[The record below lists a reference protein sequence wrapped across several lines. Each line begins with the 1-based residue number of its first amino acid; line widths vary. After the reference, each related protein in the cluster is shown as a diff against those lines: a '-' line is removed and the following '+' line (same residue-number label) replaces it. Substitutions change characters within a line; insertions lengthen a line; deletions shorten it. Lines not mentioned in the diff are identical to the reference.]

1 MIYWESIIKKNS
13 MYNSLELIELL
24 KKENKD
30 IEVHQHEALFTV
42 EDSRELRGSMNGAHS
57 KNLFLKNKKN
67 EFFLLS
73 CEETDKID
81 LKKISKSLKLGNVSF
96 AKQEYLKKYLKIKP
110 GSVSPFA
117 LLNDSDNFVN
127 FYLEQNLYESEFV
140 NFHPLINTFTI
151 TIKTNKF
158 IKFMIENRI
167 KIHIFS
173 SAQGK
178 VLKTYGK

>member
-1 MIYWESIIKKNS
+1 
-13 MYNSLELIELL
+13 MYNSLELIKLL
-24 KKENKD
+24 KEKKYE
-30 IEVHQHEALFTV
+30 IETHQHDPLFTV
-42 EDSRELRGSMNGAHS
+42 EDSKKLRGKINGAHS

-73 CEETDKID
+73 CEEANKID
-81 LKKISKSLKLGNVSF
+81 LKKISKSLELGNISF
-96 AKQEYLKKYLKIKP
+96 AKQEQLEKYLKIKP

-117 LLNDSDNFVN
+117 LLNDESSFVN
-127 FYLEQNLYESEFV
+127 FYLEQTLYESKFV

-158 IKFMIENRI
+158 IEFMIENNK

-173 SAQGK
+173 SSEGK